1 VVCPKSQI
9 HPILPLF
16 LSPAGEQ
23 NCAGELLEIENQFRV
38 AIRDAVNRPS
48 RKPFY
53 WGGLQGYRQL
63 EAIGQVLH
71 AMPVAGN
78 AYFSRLIQQVD
89 RTLEKNRA
97 LAEELDQTHS
107 WFLRIAACLRYP
119 PSSHP
124 DAPQTTR
131 QPVEQEMLEL
141 LQDFAADAHRQVIPL
156 RLYHG
161 LGYRWKMF
169 GAELLHCFEI
179 PGLPPDHL
187 QIEGLFG
194 RLRRHQRRISGR
206 KSTQPLRDF
215 GQCQIRFLATSRE
228 QLLEQLRRVPV
239 QAYQEYRKRLA
250 LAESPRQFLSR
261 LHRDP
266 AKAMSQLAES
276 YTKRQAELARKIELS
291 LPNTN

>member
-1 VVCPKSQI
+1 MS
-9 HPILPLF
+9 
-16 LSPAGEQ
+16 SAGEP
-23 NCAGELLEIENQFRV
+23 NAAEELCEIAHPFRV

-78 AYFSRLIQQVD
+78 AYFTRLIQQVD
-89 RTLEKNRA
+89 RTLERNLT
-97 LAEELDQTHS
+97 LAEELDKTHA

-131 QPVEQEMLEL
+131 QQVEQEMLEL
-141 LQDFAADAHRQVIPL
+141 LQEFAADARSQVVPL
-156 RLYHG
+156 CLYSG
-161 LGYRWKMF
+161 LHYRWKLF
-169 GAELLHCFEI
+169 GQDLLHCFEI
-179 PGLPPDHL
+179 PGLPPDNL
-187 QIEGLFG
+187 KLESLFG
-194 RLRRHQRRISGR
+194 RLRCHQRRISGR

-215 GQCQIRFLATSRE
+215 GQFQIRFLATSQD
-228 QLLEQLRRVPV
+228 QLLAQLRQVPV
-239 QAYQEYRKRLA
+239 RDYQEHRKKLA
-250 LAESPRQFLSR
+250 QAERPRQFFSR

-266 AKAMSQLAES
+266 AKTMRQLADS
-276 YTKRQAELARKIELS
+276 YTKCQADLVRR
-291 LPNTN
+291 LPSCSSNTN